1 MSSLR
6 LAFAGD
12 RHISVR
18 VLEFLLQQECRPLA
32 LLVPE
37 PGRAT
42 HDRQLMDL
50 CGFLPKRRVIRGR
63 RFGDSDGASL
73 LRSLDLDFILGV
85 HYPYVIPESV
95 LTIPRSGVLNLHPAL
110 LPCTRGW
117 HTPSWAILEQCP
129 YGATL
134 HFMDSGVDTGD
145 IVHQKEIEV
154 SECDTADSL
163 YQRVLAAE
171 FEVFAEAWPSLKDG
185 TYRRF
190 PQPRDGAPAHRKRDL
205 FRDEIQRLDLDAPV
219 KTADLLRRLR
229 ALTTNRV
236 DEAAYFELDGRRHRV
251 QVIITEDPAQV
262 DGTATPAAFNE
273 AMAGWITSNQPCAC
287 GGR

>member
-12 RHISVR
+12 RQVSVR
-18 VLEFLLQQECRPLA
+18 VLEFLLKQECRPLA

-42 HDRQLMDL
+42 HDQQLIDL
-50 CGFLPKRRVIRGR
+50 CGFLPDERILRGR
-63 RFGDSDGASL
+63 EFRGSDGLKL

-85 HYPYVIPESV
+85 HFPYVIPEAV
-95 LTIPRSGVLNLHPAL
+95 LEIPRAGILNLHPAF

-134 HFMDSGVDTGD
+134 HFMDTGVDTGD
-145 IVHQKEIEV
+145 IVHQKEVEV
-154 SECDTADSL
+154 TEGDTADSL

-171 FEVFAEAWPSLKDG
+171 FEVLVEAWPSLASG
-185 TYRRF
+185 TYRRY
-190 PQPRDGAPAHRKRDL
+190 PQPT
-205 FRDEIQRLDLDAPV
+205 DAPPAPPKKDHIRAALKPRAMNSSV
-219 KTADLLRRLR
+219 KTAAQLRRVPAR
-229 ALTTNRV
+229 TTNPV
-236 DEAAYFELDGRRHRV
+236 EEAAYFELDGRRHRV
-251 QVIITEDPAQV
+251 QVIITEDPV
-262 DGTATPAAFNE
+262 HDSATPAP
-273 AMAGWITSNQPCAC
+273 AMLNNTV
-287 GGR
+287 

>member
-12 RHISVR
+12 RQISVR
-18 VLEFLLQQECRPLA
+18 VLEFLLKQECRPLA
-32 LLVPE
+32 LLVSE

-42 HDRQLMDL
+42 HDQELMDL
-50 CGFLPKRRVIRGR
+50 CGFLPDERILRGR
-63 RFGDSDGASL
+63 EFRDSDGLKL

-85 HYPYVIPESV
+85 HFPYVIPEAV
-95 LTIPRSGVLNLHPAL
+95 LEIPRAGVLNLHPAF

-134 HFMDSGVDTGD
+134 HFMDTGVDTGD
-145 IVHQKEIEV
+145 IVHQKEVEV
-154 SECDTADSL
+154 TEGDTADSL

-171 FEVFAEAWPSLKDG
+171 FEVLVEAWPSLASG

-190 PQPRDGAPAHRKRDL
+190 PQPTDAPPAHRKKDL
-205 FRDEIQRLDLDAPV
+205 FRDDLQRLDLNASV

-251 QVIITEDPAQV
+251 QVIITEDPV
-262 DGTATPAAFNE
+262 HGSATPAPGILKKTA
-273 AMAGWITSNQPCAC
+273 
-287 GGR
+287 